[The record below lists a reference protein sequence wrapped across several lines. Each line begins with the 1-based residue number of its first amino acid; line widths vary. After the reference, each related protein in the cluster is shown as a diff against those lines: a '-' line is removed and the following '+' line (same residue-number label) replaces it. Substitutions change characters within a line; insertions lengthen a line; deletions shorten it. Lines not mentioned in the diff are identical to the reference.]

1 MNDSLRKIKKILKKK
16 PAVEWAYLFGSRA
29 KNTANQESDWDI
41 AVRFKKDPNS
51 LASWSIFYLEA
62 ELSREIKKE
71 VQIIPLNGLDSP
83 VFLYEILRDGI
94 PLVDKNPE
102 SRILF
107 EARSLG
113 RYHDWKYFLNR
124 QMVNR

>member
-1 MNDSLRKIKKILKKK
+1 MNDSLRKIKRILKKN
-16 PAVEWAYLFGSRA
+16 PAVELAYLFGSRA
-29 KNTANQESDWDI
+29 TNTAGPESDWDI
-41 AVRFKKDPNS
+41 AVRFKRDPDS
-51 LASWSIFYLEA
+51 LGAWSIFYLEA

-83 VFLYEILRDGI
+83 VFLYQILRDGI
-94 PLVDKNPE
+94 PLVDKNPA

-107 EARSLG
+107 EARGLA

-124 QMVNR
+124 QMANR